1 MKAIELIQSNVPP
14 VRINEPI
21 EKALNWMD
29 EFKLNHIPVVNN
41 TEYIGLLSDEMV
53 YDYNNLSDSISKI
66 NFIGNQHFVLENTH
80 FFQVVSFLSKFKLTI
95 VPVCDDQKNYKGSI
109 SGKKLLD
116 IFCAQSGFSSSGSVI
131 VILVNNID
139 YQLSQI
145 SQIVES
151 NDAKILSLYSEPL
164 ESNNQLRIT
173 LKLSECK
180 LGAILQT
187 FSRYKYIVEEIF
199 SDDEINNLSQQ
210 RYDHLMKYL
219 NV

>member
-1 MKAIELIQSNVPP
+1 MPKKGIYDFHRMKKDK
-14 VRINEPI
+14 
-21 EKALNWMD
+21 EK
-29 EFKLNHIPVVNN
+29 
-41 TEYIGLLSDEMV
+41 
-53 YDYNNLSDSISKI
+53 
-66 NFIGNQHFVLENTH
+66 
-80 FFQVVSFLSKFKLTI
+80 
-95 VPVCDDQKNYKGSI
+95 
-109 SGKKLLD
+109 
-116 IFCAQSGFSSSGSVI
+116 VI

-139 YQLSQI
+139 YQVSQI

-164 ESNNQLRIT
+164 ESNNQLRLT

-180 LGAILQT
+180 LGGILQT

>member
-1 MKAIELIQSNVPP
+1 MKAIELIQNNVPP
-14 VRINEPI
+14 VRINESI

-29 EFKLNHIPVVNN
+29 EFKLNHIPFRLKVNL
-41 TEYIGLLSDEMV
+41 YIPSYLQQV
-53 YDYNNLSDSISKI
+53 YDYNNLTDSISNI

-80 FFQVVSFLSKFKLTI
+80 FIQIVSFLSKFKLSI
-95 VPVCDDQKNYKGSI
+95 IPVCDNQKNYKGSI

-116 IFCAQSGFSSSGSVI
+116 IFSAQSGFASNGSI
-131 VILVNNID
+131 LFLLVNNID

-151 NDAKILSLYSEPL
+151 NDAKILSLYSESL
-164 ESNNQLRIT
+164 ESNKQIRLT

-180 LGAILQT
+180 LGALIQT
-187 FSRYKYIVEEIF
+187 FSRYEYVVEEIF
-199 SDDEINNLSQQ
+199 SDSEVNNLSQQ

-219 NV
+219 NI

>member
-1 MKAIELIQSNVPP
+1 MF
-14 VRINEPI
+14 RIKRN
-21 EKALNWMD
+21 
-29 EFKLNHIPVVNN
+29 
-41 TEYIGLLSDEMV
+41 
-53 YDYNNLSDSISKI
+53 
-66 NFIGNQHFVLENTH
+66 
-80 FFQVVSFLSKFKLTI
+80 
-95 VPVCDDQKNYKGSI
+95 
-109 SGKKLLD
+109 
-116 IFCAQSGFSSSGSVI
+116 
-131 VILVNNID
+131 
-139 YQLSQI
+139 

-164 ESNNQLRIT
+164 ESNNQLRLT

-187 FSRYKYIVEEIF
+187 FTRYEYIVEEIF

>member
-1 MKAIELIQSNVPP
+1 MKAIELIQNNVPP
-14 VRINEPI
+14 VRINESI

-41 TEYIGLLSDEMV
+41 SEYIGLLSDEMV
-53 YDYNNLSDSISKI
+53 YDYNNLTDSISNI

-80 FFQVVSFLSKFKLTI
+80 FIQIVSFLSKFKLSI
-95 VPVCDDQKNYKGSI
+95 IPVCDNQKNYKGSI

-116 IFCAQSGFSSSGSVI
+116 IFSAQSGFASNGSII
-131 VILVNNID
+131 VLLVNNTD

-151 NDAKILSLYSEPL
+151 NDAKILSLYSEFL
-164 ESNNQLRIT
+164 ESNKQLRLT
-173 LKLSECK
+173 MKLSECK
-180 LGAILQT
+180 LGALLQT
-187 FSRYKYIVEEIF
+187 FSRYEYVIEEIF
-199 SDDEINNLSQQ
+199 SDNEINNLSQQ

-219 NV
+219 NI